1 MKRRSF
7 LVGSSALAVSGLLPG
22 CSGQQQ
28 AILKVRLLKDSIPA
42 QLLNEFR
49 KELKQSAGLD
59 FAAETQFKYLFAQL
73 QNWQE
78 KPKANNWWSNI
89 PLPFGKER
97 AIPIADLVTLGD
109 YWLTQ
114 AIAQKL
120 IQPLDPKQLDL
131 WPQLPQ
137 RWQELVR
144 RNDRGKPDPKG
155 KIWGAPY
162 RWGSTVIAY
171 RRDKFESN
179 GWKPP
184 TDWADL
190 WRKEFKGRISLLDQP
205 REVIGLTLKKLG
217 HSYNSDRLDKIPNL
231 KQELLALHQQ
241 VKFYRS
247 DTYLQPLILGD
258 TYLAVGWSTDVL
270 PVMQRYHNI
279 AAVVPQSGTALWTDL
294 WVRPAGANTS
304 PDLLQQWIDFCWQPD
319 IARLLSRFTQAASP
333 ILAGKNLVEFAN
345 TDRNRVLLPTAE
357 IVQNS
362 EFLLSLS
369 QKTLQEYQSLWTEIR
384 FQGGSVRDRST
395 NEKG

>member
-1 MKRRSF
+1 M
-7 LVGSSALAVSGLLPG
+7 GSGALAVSGLLSG
-22 CSGQQQ
+22 CSTQQQ
-28 AILKVRLLKDSIPA
+28 AVLKVRLLKNSIPA

-59 FAAETQFKYLFAQL
+59 FAAESQLKYLFARL

-78 KPKANNWWSNI
+78 KPKANNWWSNL

-97 AIPIADLVTLGD
+97 AIPVADLVTLGD
-109 YWLTQ
+109 YWLTE

-120 IQPLDPKQLDL
+120 IQPLDPKQLDR
-131 WPQLPQ
+131 WQELPQ

-190 WRKEFKGRISLLDQP
+190 WRKELGDRISLLDQP

-217 HSYNSDRLDKIPNL
+217 HSYNTEQLDRIANL
-231 KQELLALHQQ
+231 KQELEALHQQ
-241 VKFYRS
+241 VKFYSS
-247 DTYLQPLILGD
+247 DAYLQPLILGD

-270 PVMQRYHNI
+270 PAMQRYRNI

-294 WVRPAGANTS
+294 WVRPADANTS
-304 PDLLQQWIDFCWQPD
+304 PDLLQKWIDFCWQPE
-319 IARLLSRFTQAASP
+319 IARLLSRFTPAASP
-333 ILAGKNLVEFAN
+333 ILVGKNLSEFAN
-345 TDRNRVLLPTAE
+345 TDRNRVLLATDE
-357 IVQNS
+357 IVQKS

-369 QKTLQEYQSLWTEIR
+369 PKALQEYQSLWSEIR
-384 FQGGSVRDRST
+384 FQGLGVSDRSS
-395 NEKG
+395 N